1 MGDRINIS
9 RNSGTTIG
17 NVGSQRT
24 VVNGVPPTAVPGQAD
39 AGPGTFPAAGP
50 GTDGSP
56 RHGLYAFADIVGYSK
71 LSVRLQKMSQ
81 DDLVSVL
88 NQGLAAS
95 DTDPGRVS
103 AQDQGDARLLAFP
116 PDADTA
122 KVLAIMP
129 RVIHEELAAR
139 NADMAPHA
147 HVRVRLA
154 FAMGASLPAGAGLA
168 GAAPIAAARLAN
180 SDVFRQGMRLAPR
193 AQCGLLI
200 DGYLYSQWVR
210 QGFRTDLDPRGFA
223 SVRVRDSAK
232 GFDEP
237 AWLKLFGYAG
247 SRIAELLPATGA

>member
-1 MGDRINIS
+1 MGDHINIS

-17 NVGSQRT
+17 NVGSQHT
-24 VVNGVPPTAVPGQAD
+24 VVNGAPPTAVPGQAD

-50 GTDGSP
+50 GMDGSP

-71 LSVRLQKMSQ
+71 LNVRLQKISQ

-88 NQGLAAS
+88 NRGLAAS
-95 DTDPGRVS
+95 DTDPGRVA

-147 HVRVRLA
+147 HARVRLA

-180 SDVFRQGMRLAPR
+180 SDVFRRGMRLAPR

-200 DGYLYSQWVR
+200 DSYLYSQWVL

-223 SVRVRDSAK
+223 SVRVRASAK

-237 AWLKLFGYAG
+237 AWLKLFGYPG
-247 SRIAELLPATGA
+247 SRVAELFPATGA